1 MEAAAVSQSRW
12 TFAQWGIVVLAVVQ
26 LVWAIAGL
34 IAEPSFDFGDGA
46 STQRVLGVD
55 FNGVHAL
62 SGFLLFGPA
71 FYFALK
77 PRWAVLYAIYVA
89 IALIV
94 TGIWAIFS
102 TSPAGVLHL
111 PQQRRRRRPPPHHRR
126 PLRPRRRNPARPRP
140 AERHTR
146 YAETVV
152 TRQYGGLRRSR
163 GLERAAGAGGAEG

>member
-1 MEAAAVSQSRW
+1 MSDAPAIPCSAMEAAAVPGSRW

-26 LVWAIAGL
+26 LAWAVAGL
-34 IAEPSFDFGDGA
+34 IAEPTFDFGDGA

-62 SGFLLFGPA
+62 SGFLLFLPA

-89 IALIV
+89 VALLV

-102 TSPAGVLHL
+102 TSPAGIFTFPNNGADAVLHITTGAL
-111 PQQRRRRRPPPHHRR
+111 FAIVATIQLGLDRQR
-126 PLRPRRRNPARPRP
+126 
-140 AERHTR
+140 
-146 YAETVV
+146 
-152 TRQYGGLRRSR
+152 
-163 GLERAAGAGGAEG
+163 AG